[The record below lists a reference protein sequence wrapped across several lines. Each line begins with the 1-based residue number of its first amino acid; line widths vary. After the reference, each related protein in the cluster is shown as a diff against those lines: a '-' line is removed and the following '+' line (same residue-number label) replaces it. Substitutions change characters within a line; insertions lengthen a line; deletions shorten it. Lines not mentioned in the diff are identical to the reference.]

1 MFVTVSNYSAR
12 IADEDAIIALHED
25 WEVNQR
31 SKVKGFLSGELLRE
45 IGDSNKFIAI
55 MHFENREA
63 AQTLANDSEYDA
75 WYRRLVRL
83 TNASM
88 FSTYTSEWQCK

>member
-1 MFVTVSNYSAR
+1 MFVTVSTYLAR
-12 IADEDAIIALHED
+12 IGDEDAIIALHED
-25 WEVNQR
+25 WEINQR

-45 IGDSNKFIAI
+45 SEDSNKLIAI

-75 WYRRLVRL
+75 WRQRLVSL

-88 FSTYTSEWQCK
+88 VTTYTSEWRCQ